1 MLYNYLVLPN
11 NIIFMTIC
19 LENCNKYVAG
29 IKVNAHSLL
38 NNIQNKRSTAT
49 GLLNTE
55 LTVHKRK
62 PSSDPDCGPTG
73 HKSDTERKHST

>member
-29 IKVNAHSLL
+29 IKVNVYQWSTNVQKHFCIGLYL
-38 NNIQNKRSTAT
+38 NAYDFVGAT
-49 GLLNTE
+49 I
-55 LTVHKRK
+55 
-62 PSSDPDCGPTG
+62 
-73 HKSDTERKHST
+73 KS